1 MTRPPS
7 LTVLVTADPQQRLE
21 GAQLLPTPRLLTT
34 SVAGAL
40 AYLNREGLRGAT
52 LLLSLP
58 PPDLDLGWVQ
68 AQALALDLRVILVG
82 SPSRGGLLGAR
93 DLAAA
98 AQMCREAAPVVTLD
112 PAGSRSAARGVVTSG
127 TVRPG
132 LVPSG
137 LPGVGAVSAGAV
149 GSGVVS
155 GGAVSAS
162 AGISGAGVTSA
173 AGGGVPSG
181 QGPGLRLT
189 LIGASTG
196 GPRVL
201 ATLLRDLR
209 PVGAVVIA
217 QHISEGFG
225 ANLTQWLGTL
235 TAAPVVTARDGLPL
249 QGGHVYVA
257 PDSHHV
263 EVSAGALRI
272 RPGRPGQEHL
282 PSIDALFAS
291 ACSHRGQ
298 VTAAL
303 LTGMGSDGADG
314 LAQLHRT
321 GATTLVQS
329 PDSATV
335 PSMPQQALARVQ
347 PSGVLDPD
355 ALRAALR
362 RLA

>member
-82 SPSRGGLLGAR
+82 GPSRGGLLGAR

-98 AQMCREAAPVVTLD
+98 AQLCREAAPVVTLD
-112 PAGSRSAARGVVTSG
+112 PAGSRRAARGVVTSG

-137 LPGVGAVSAGAV
+137 LPGAGAV
-149 GSGVVS
+149 
-155 GGAVSAS
+155 S
-162 AGISGAGVTSA
+162 AGISGAGMTSA
-173 AGGGVPSG
+173 TGGGVPSR
-181 QGPGLRLT
+181 QEPGLRLT

-201 ATLLRDLR
+201 ATLLRELR

-291 ACSHRGQ
+291 ACSHRGP